1 MVKLDPTYRK
11 IPTKKVLIYLLL
23 VIAVI
28 LVLISW
34 NRIALFLHTFFQF
47 SN

>member
-1 MVKLDPTYRK
+1 MVKLDATHRK
-11 IPTKKVLIYLLL
+11 LPLKKVLIYLLL

-34 NRIALFLHTFFQF
+34 NRISLIFQTFFQF

>member
-1 MVKLDPTYRK
+1 MVKLDPSQRK
-11 IPTKKVLIYLLL
+11 LPARKLLIYLLL

-34 NRIALFLHTFFQF
+34 NRISLIFQTFFQF